1 MSGLRLGRLTPTV
14 RPPSRRSELLFSR
27 LLKTFLLALLIG
39 PSVFAKQP
47 KVKITGT
54 FSSLEYNQEGGDL
67 NGVEIFIFFA
77 GEHMVLFQESVGEP
91 VAPSLVRA
99 KVNGDS
105 VEFTVP
111 GLGGGKRTFTGKI
124 SKTHLVGK
132 FSGAKEQLKLLR
144 RSSYWQ

>member
-1 MSGLRLGRLTPTV
+1 LP
-14 RPPSRRSELLFSR
+14 FSR
-27 LLKTFLLALLIG
+27 LLKSILLSLVIG
-39 PSVFAKQP
+39 PLVFAQQP
-47 KVKITGT
+47 KVKVTGT
-54 FSSLEYNQEGGDL
+54 FSSLEYNQDGGDL

-91 VAPSLVRA
+91 VVPSLVKA
-99 KVNGDS
+99 KVNGDT

-111 GLGGGKRTFTGKI
+111 GIGGGRRTFTGKI

-132 FSGAKEQLKLLR
+132 FSGSREQLKLLR